1 MSTQNFKVY
10 AYLRASTKEQDA
22 TRSLEE
28 LKNFAKEKKFEI
40 DDYYFENE
48 SGTVLER
55 PKLYEII
62 NQVNPVYTNIILIEE
77 VDRLTRLNE
86 KKWSELS
93 RVLDS
98 KNIHIVALELPTS
111 HMILSQNESADEFL
125 GWMLKAVNKLVLE
138 CAAALARKL
147 YEVRKKRCEQGIKKA
162 IEKGVKLGRK
172 VGSIIPRIQKI
183 EPDIVD
189 FYKKHPIFGSKDA
202 SRMFRTTKETIGKIL
217 KRNGFKYLGK
227 ELGWQKRLT

>member
-162 IEKGVKLGRK
+162 KERGVKFGRLN
-172 VGSIIPRIQKI
+172 GSLNLKTQKT
-183 EPDIVD
+183 EREVVDILT
-189 FYKKHPIFGSKDA
+189 KHPTLGAMAISK
-202 SRMFRTTKETIGKIL
+202 MEKISFNTVCKL
-217 KRNGFKYLGK
+217 AKRNGFKYLGK
-227 ELGWQKRLT
+227 ELGWKKYPD